1 LNTHAENEQE
11 HKNQSVVAKT
21 SQVQRG
27 EKCTFQLA
35 DNRPRVVA
43 QKKLQEMA
51 HNSPQVAQLRAFQD
65 IALQQSQSR
74 QTSQLKTKDEQY
86 IEYKF
91 SE

>member
-11 HKNQSVVAKT
+11 NKNQSVVAKT

-27 EKCTFQLA
+27 KKCTFQFA

-51 HNSPQVAQLRAFQD
+51 YNSPQVSQLRAFQD

-86 IEYKF
+86 IEYKL